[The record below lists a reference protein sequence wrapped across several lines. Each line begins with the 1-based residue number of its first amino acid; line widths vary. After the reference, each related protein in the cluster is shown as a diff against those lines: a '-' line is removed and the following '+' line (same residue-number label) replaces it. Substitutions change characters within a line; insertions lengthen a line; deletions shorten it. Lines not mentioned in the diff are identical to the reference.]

1 MRYVIVFEEPKGSGC
16 GYSIGCGKLI
26 DDVEAD
32 TPEEALRIA
41 IEENWFGCD
50 PAEDYAKDPF
60 EGSDI
65 NIASVRIY
73 EASLIDDGK
82 LFEEYHRRLV
92 ERLKQRDEAEVEDNE
107 RAEYERLKEKFDP

>member
-1 MRYVIVFEEPKGSGC
+1 MRYLVVLEQPRGSGC
-16 GYSIGCGKLI
+16 GHTIGCGKLI

-50 PAEDYAKDPF
+50 PVEDYDKDPF
-60 EGSDI
+60 RDLA
-65 NIASVRIY
+65 IASSRVY
-73 EASLIDDGK
+73 EVKLVDDGK
-82 LFEEYHRRLV
+82 LFEEYHRRIV
-92 ERLKQRDEAEVEDNE
+92 ERLKQREEAEAEDAE